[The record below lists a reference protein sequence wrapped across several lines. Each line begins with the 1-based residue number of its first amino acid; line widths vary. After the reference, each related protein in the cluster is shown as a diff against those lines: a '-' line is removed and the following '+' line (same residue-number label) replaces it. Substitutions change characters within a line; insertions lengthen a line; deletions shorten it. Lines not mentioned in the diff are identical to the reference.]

1 MLNKTKMIAE
11 PGKQE
16 IFIVRELDA
25 PRELVFKAF
34 TDPELYSQWLGPRR
48 LTTEFEKL
56 EAKNGG
62 SYRFINEDEKG
73 NKFGFHGVYHEVLA
87 PERIIGTFEFEGLP
101 EKGHVSLEITKF
113 DELPGERTKLTSQDV
128 FMSVADRDGM
138 WQSGMEEGIN
148 DSYDRLEELLAKMK
162 SKP

>member
-1 MLNKTKMIAE
+1 MINKTRIIVK

-34 TDPELYSQWLGPRR
+34 TDPKLYSQWLGPRR

-73 NKFGFHGVYHEVLA
+73 NKFAFHGVYHEVLE
-87 PERIIGTFEFEGLP
+87 PERIIG
-101 EKGHVSLEITKF
+101 
-113 DELPGERTKLTSQDV
+113 
-128 FMSVADRDGM
+128 
-138 WQSGMEEGIN
+138 
-148 DSYDRLEELLAKMK
+148 MK
-162 SKP
+162 KVLYMPM